1 MSRIAR
7 VVAVGLPHHVTQ
19 RGNNRCDVFFDDD
32 DRRFYLWTLAQYR
45 RKYGV
50 DVWGYCLMDN
60 HMHALAVPHE
70 VDSLARCFA
79 GTNLIYTQHVNRKH
93 RRSGRLWQNRFFSCP
108 VDKDEYLWPVLRY
121 IDRNPVRSK
130 MVHRAWEYPWSSA
143 RHHVTGEAD
152 PLLNEPDWFLAE
164 LRRQKYRSY
173 LRAESEEKAAEIRR
187 MTATGRPLG
196 GSEFLSVLESHLER
210 VLSVQKRGRPRRAT
224 GKWGSVPI

>member
-19 RGNNRCDVFFDDD
+19 RGNNRGQVFFDDD
-32 DRRFYLWTLAQYR
+32 DRRFYLRTLAQYR
-45 RKYGV
+45 RKCGV

>member
-50 DVWGYCLMDN
+50 DIWGYCLMDN
-60 HMHALAVPHE
+60 HVHFLAVPHE
-70 VDSLARCFA
+70 TDSLARCFA
-79 GTNLIYTQHVNRKH
+79 GANLVYTQRINRKH
-93 RRSGRLWQNRFFSCP
+93 GRSGRLWQNRFFSCP

-121 IDRNPVRSK
+121 IDRNPVRAKLVSK
-130 MVHRAWEYPWSSA
+130 AWDYRWSSA

-152 PLLNEPDWFLAE
+152 PLLNEPDWLMTE
-164 LRRQKYRSY
+164 LRRQKYRDY
-173 LRAESEEKAAEIRR
+173 LSDEPEEVAAAIRR
-187 MTATGRPLG
+187 TTATGRPLG
-196 GSEFLSVLESHLER
+196 GSAFLSILESRLDR
-210 VLSVQKRGRPRRAT
+210 LLSVQKKGRPARRRS
-224 GKWGSVPI
+224 KQ